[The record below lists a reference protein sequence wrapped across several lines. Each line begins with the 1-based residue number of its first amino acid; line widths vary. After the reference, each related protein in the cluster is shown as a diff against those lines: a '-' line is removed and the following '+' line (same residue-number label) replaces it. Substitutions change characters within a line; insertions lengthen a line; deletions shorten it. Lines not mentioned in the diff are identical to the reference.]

1 MNHREKKK
9 LSATKKKQTHCPNW
23 SLHVSERSKNTPSKL
38 QPVTL
43 QNHGAMA
50 EFHLLQR
57 GSHLKCNGGVPTPA
71 AGNPFTTTG
80 GEDNKPSAKQNSQ
93 HFCRQSPRAPEDH
106 YCQMFSTSTLS
117 LPWSALKR
125 DSPRLRGERAFHCPR
140 WCIASNVSKK
150 YFGFGSVMKFACP
163 LETTVTRWPDFV
175 GCTGLGVEVGTSL
188 GVDAGAGLCG
198 EWTMGVTGAQ
208 GATNVAPS
216 VCALRIC
223 GRVGISTA
231 LGELLMGC
239 ILGPPPKSE
248 AAGLLAL
255 GACVIP
261 AGVCARAMS
270 PGDAAYM
277 VGVRGVACLG
287 AAGRPIDVADAIL
300 AN

>member
-1 MNHREKKK
+1 MCDGR
-9 LSATKKKQTHCPNW
+9 
-23 SLHVSERSKNTPSKL
+23 
-38 QPVTL
+38 
-43 QNHGAMA
+43 
-50 EFHLLQR
+50 
-57 GSHLKCNGGVPTPA
+57 VPTPA
-71 AGNPFTTTG
+71 AGNPFNTTG
-80 GEDNKPSAKQNSQ
+80 GKNNKPSAKSNSQ

-106 YCQMFSTSTLS
+106 YCQMFSISTLS
-117 LPWSALKR
+117 LPWSALRR
-125 DSPRLRGERAFHCPR
+125 DSPRLRGERAVHCPR

-175 GCTGLGVEVGTSL
+175 GCTGLGVEVGASL

-198 EWTMGVTGAQ
+198 AWTTGATGAQ

-223 GRVGISTA
+223 GRVGTWTA
-231 LGELLMGC
+231 RGELLMGC
-239 ILGPPPKSE
+239 ILGPPPRR
-248 AAGLLAL
+248 AAARPLAL
-255 GACVIP
+255 GARVIP
-261 AGVCARAMS
+261 AGVFARATS

-277 VGVRGVACLG
+277 VAVRGVAGFG